1 MQIIRLNSN
10 SFQVKRVKKVEFI
23 DKGKKS
29 IKKRWKID
37 LIIFPIDF
45 FFSKC
50 YSGFAISGRCST
62 FTLQMYIL

>member
-1 MQIIRLNSN
+1 MQIIRLHSG

-23 DKGKKS
+23 NKGKKS

-37 LIIFPIDF
+37 LIIFPVDI

-50 YSGFAISGRCST
+50 YSGFDISGRCSM
-62 FTLQMYIL
+62 FTLQMHIL

>member
-1 MQIIRLNSN
+1 MQIIRLHSG

-23 DKGKKS
+23 DKGKK
-29 IKKRWKID
+29 
-37 LIIFPIDF
+37 LTF
-45 FFSKC
+45 FFPKC